1 MIFIYICIGLLIGS
15 LGIYF
20 ILRPKLQK
28 VVQYNQEIEN
38 QNKELENK
46 NRELKQIYKIEE
58 TNLKREKETFDLVKE
73 QVDKL
78 ENTLTGLKTTA
89 TQNAK
94 EFYEQ
99 ALEISQN
106 SFDQEIDAIAR
117 GLDEARDEAK
127 AEYLQTLKEAVA
139 NFQNEIANKSAE
151 LADLSKKFIIEQQN
165 VNAAVEAAKR
175 RQQMEEEQDFYR
187 LQLSQEDINEIAHL
201 REVVPFLRDP
211 EPLNKVIYKVYYE
224 KPYVDLIGRVL
235 GPDKKTGIYK
245 ITNLLDQKCY
255 VGQSVNVSERW
266 KQHIRRG
273 VGADAPTRNKLYP
286 AMLST
291 GVENFS
297 FELIEECTADKL
309 DEREKFWQSYFHAQ
323 DYGYSIK

>member
-58 TNLKREKETFDLVKE
+58 INLKREKETFDLVKE

-255 VGQSVNVSERW
+255 VGQSVNISERW

-297 FELIEECTADKL
+297 FELIEECAADKL
-309 DEREKFWQSYFHAQ
+309 DEREKFWQAYFHAQ

>member
-1 MIFIYICIGLLIGS
+1 MIFIYICIGLLIGG

-20 ILRPKLQK
+20 ILRPKLRK
-28 VVQYNQEIEN
+28 IAQYNQEIEN

-46 NRELKQIYKIEE
+46 NRELKSIYNIEE
-58 TNLKREKETFDLVKE
+58 TNLKKEKETYNLVKE
-73 QVDKL
+73 QVDQL
-78 ENTLTGLKTTA
+78 QETLTGLKTTA

-106 SFDQEIDAIAR
+106 SFDQEIAAIAR
-117 GLDEARDEAK
+117 GLEEARDEAK
-127 AEYLQTLKEAVA
+127 AEYLETLKEAVA
-139 NFQNEIANKSAE
+139 NFQNEISNKSAE
-151 LADLSKKFIIEQQN
+151 LAELSKKFIIEQQN

-175 RQQMEEEQDFYR
+175 RQQMENEKDFYR
-187 LQLSQEDINEIAHL
+187 LQLSQADIEEIRHL

-224 KPYVDLIGRVL
+224 KPYVDLIGRVI
-235 GPDKKTGIYK
+235 GQDKKTGIYK
-245 ITNLLDQKCY
+245 ITNLLDEKCY
-255 VGQSVNVSERW
+255 VGQSVNISERW

-286 AMLST
+286 AMLAT

-297 FELIEECTADKL
+297 FELVEECPADQL

-323 DYGYSIK
+323 DYGYSIR